1 MEGVGRSVIDDG
13 DSRDRLVVPFRPGV
27 HALPS
32 CAGVV
37 DESGFSD
44 LPEEAIVAKSSSDPH
59 TEYRWGVLCMLRH
72 NMFVEGVGFIL
83 PPEAICVLLSSVVGV
98 VGSLSNVDVTT
109 TTAGDLVRHALSPTS
124 AITGNTN
131 RTLIPLRR
139 LATSRVK
146 RV

>member
-1 MEGVGRSVIDDG
+1 M
-13 DSRDRLVVPFRPGV
+13 VPFRPGV

-98 VGSLSNVDVTT
+98 VGSLSNVDVTI
-109 TTAGDLVRHALSPTS
+109 TTAVISYVTPSLLHPPLPETH
-124 AITGNTN
+124 TGHSS
-131 RTLIPLRR
+131 L
-139 LATSRVK
+139 
-146 RV
+146 

>member
-59 TEYRWGVLCMLRH
+59 TEL
-72 NMFVEGVGFIL
+72 GFK
-83 PPEAICVLLSSVVGV
+83 
-98 VGSLSNVDVTT
+98 
-109 TTAGDLVRHALSPTS
+109 
-124 AITGNTN
+124 TG
-131 RTLIPLRR
+131 IPGLENFPGN
-139 LATSRVK
+139 
-146 RV
+146 

>member
-59 TEYRWGVLCMLRH
+59 TEYWQGVLC
-72 NMFVEGVGFIL
+72 
-83 PPEAICVLLSSVVGV
+83 VL
-98 VGSLSNVDVTT
+98 
-109 TTAGDLVRHALSPTS
+109 HHE
-124 AITGNTN
+124 II
-131 RTLIPLRR
+131 IP
-139 LATSRVK
+139 
-146 RV
+146 

>member
-1 MEGVGRSVIDDG
+1 M
-13 DSRDRLVVPFRPGV
+13 VPFRPGV

-83 PPEAICVLLSSVVGV
+83 PPEAAFSYTGCFDTLDPPSTA
-98 VGSLSNVDVTT
+98 DVNIDTYE
-109 TTAGDLVRHALSPTS
+109 SCIFP
-124 AITGNTN
+124 
-131 RTLIPLRR
+131 
-139 LATSRVK
+139 
-146 RV
+146 